1 MSSKIKLTA
10 VILIILG
17 AIGLIY
23 GFVST
28 PASVEEVST
37 MLADEHAAHGGDHAA
52 TSEHAM
58 EATGNHGAEGEHAAS
73 GEHHDD
79 EHAEHIYHQL
89 KNRPW
94 SSIYT
99 AALFFFLLAVGSFV
113 FYALQNA
120 AQAGWSPILF
130 RVMEGISTYILPGG
144 ILVYVLLVLSSLQL
158 NHLFIWMDPD
168 IVAHDPIIAAKVG
181 YLNVPFFLLRAAIY
195 IGGWIILSWMIR
207 KNSRKMDE
215 NYSDGLF
222 KKNFK
227 TNVIF
232 LVFFIVSES
241 MMSWDFIMSIDTHW
255 FSTLFG
261 WFVFASMF
269 VSGITMIALVTIF
282 LKSKGYL
289 PEVNNSHIHDLA
301 KFMFGISV
309 FWTYLWFSQ
318 FLLIWYA
325 NIPEEAVYYITRIED
340 YNLLFF
346 GIVAIN
352 FVFPLLVII
361 NSDFKRVNWIVVMT
375 GIVLLVGHYLN
386 FYVMIMPGTV
396 GESWFIGFPEIGSVL
411 LVAGI
416 FLYVI
421 FNGLTKAPL
430 VAKNFP
436 LMKESKHF
444 HY

>member
-1 MSSKIKLTA
+1 MYTMSSKIKITSA
-10 VILIILG
+10 ILIIIG

-23 GFVST
+23 GFMST
-28 PASVEEVST
+28 PASVDEVTT
-37 MLADEHAAHGGDHAA
+37 MLADSHAAHGDTHAVSNTHA
-52 TSEHAM
+52 EVDAHNDEH
-58 EATGNHGAEGEHAAS
+58 
-73 GEHHDD
+73 
-79 EHAEHIYHQL
+79 HAEHVYDQL

-94 SSIYT
+94 ASIYT
-99 AALFFFLLAVGSFV
+99 AALFFFLLAVGAFA
-113 FYALQNA
+113 FYAVPNA

-144 ILVYVLLVLSSLQL
+144 IVVFVLLVLSMLGY
-158 NHLFIWMDPD
+158 NHLFIWTDPD
-168 IVAHDPIIAAKVG
+168 VVAHDAIIANKVG
-181 YLNVPFFLLRAAIY
+181 YLNTPFFLLRAAIY
-195 IGGWIILSWMIR
+195 IGGWAFLSWLMR

-215 NYSDGLF
+215 NFNESLF

-227 TNVIF
+227 VSAIF

-261 WFVFASMF
+261 WYVFASMF
-269 VSGITMIALVTIF
+269 VSGITMIALVTIY
-282 LKSKGYL
+282 LKSRGYL

-301 KFMFGISV
+301 KFMFGISI

-325 NIPEEAVYYITRIED
+325 NIPEEAVYYVQRIED

-346 GIVAIN
+346 GMVAIN
-352 FVFPLLVII
+352 FIFPLLVLV
-361 NSDFKRVNWIVVMT
+361 NTDFKRVNWIVVMT
-375 GIVLLVGHYLN
+375 GIVILIGHYLN

-396 GESWFIGFPEIGSVL
+396 GESWFIGIPEISSIL
-411 LVAGI
+411 LIAGL

-421 FNGLTKAPL
+421 FNGLAKAPL
-430 VAKNFP
+430 IAKNFP
-436 LMKESKHF
+436 LIKESKHF

>member
-1 MSSKIKLTA
+1 MYTMSSKIKLTA
-10 VILIILG
+10 AILIILG

-23 GFVST
+23 GFVNT
-28 PASVEEVST
+28 PASVDEVST
-37 MLADEHAAHGGDHAA
+37 MLAEEHAAHGGSHAVA
-52 TSEHAM
+52 D
-58 EATGNHGAEGEHAAS
+58 N
-73 GEHHDD
+73 HHDD
-79 EHAEHIYHQL
+79 SHHAEHVYDQL

-94 SSIYT
+94 ASIYT
-99 AALFFFLLAVGSFV
+99 AALFFFLLAVGAFA
-113 FYALQNA
+113 FYAVQNA

-144 ILVYVLLVLSSLQL
+144 IIVFVLLVLSSLGY
-158 NHLFIWMDPD
+158 NHLFIWMDPQ
-168 IVAHDPIIAAKVG
+168 IVEHDEIIANKVG
-181 YLNVPFFLLRAAIY
+181 YLNIPFFLLRAVIY
-195 IGGWIILSWMIR
+195 IGGWVFLSWLMR
-207 KNSRKMDE
+207 KNSREMDE
-215 NYSDGLF
+215 NYSEALF

-227 TNVIF
+227 VSAIF

-269 VSGITMIALVTIF
+269 VSGITMIALVTIY

-289 PEVNNSHIHDLA
+289 EEVNNSHIHDLA
-301 KFMFGISV
+301 KFMFGISI
-309 FWTYLWFSQ
+309 FWEYLWFSQ

-325 NIPEEAVYYITRIED
+325 NIPEEAVYFITRIED
-340 YNLLFF
+340 YPLLFF
-346 GIVAIN
+346 GMVFIN
-352 FVFPLLVII
+352 FMFPLLVLL

-375 GIVLLVGHYLN
+375 GIVILIGHYIN

-396 GESWFIGFPEIGSVL
+396 GESWYIGFPEIGSVL
-411 LVAGI
+411 LIAGI

>member
-1 MSSKIKLTA
+1 MYTMSSKIKITSA
-10 VILIILG
+10 ILIIVG

-23 GFVST
+23 GFINT
-28 PASVEEVST
+28 PASVEEVTT
-37 MLADEHAAHGGDHAA
+37 MLAEEHAAHGDAHAVA
-52 TSEHAM
+52 DAHHA
-58 EATGNHGAEGEHAAS
+58 GGEH
-73 GEHHDD
+73 GDTH
-79 EHAEHIYHQL
+79 HAEHKYDQL

-94 SSIYT
+94 ASIYT
-99 AALFFFLLAVGSFV
+99 SALFFFLLAVGAFA
-113 FYALQNA
+113 FYAVQNA

-130 RVMEGISTYILPGG
+130 RVMEAISTFILPGG
-144 ILVYVLLVLSSLQL
+144 IIVFVILLLSTLGY

-168 IVAHDPIIAAKVG
+168 IVEHDEIIAAKVG

-195 IGGWIILSWMIR
+195 IGGWIFLSWLMR
-207 KNSRKMDE
+207 KNSRTMDE
-215 NYSDGLF
+215 NFSESLF

-227 TNVIF
+227 VSAIF
-232 LVFFIVSES
+232 LVFFIVTES

-261 WFVFASMF
+261 WYVFASMF
-269 VSGITMIALVTIF
+269 VSGITMIALITIY
-282 LKSKGYL
+282 LKSRGYL

-301 KFMFGISV
+301 KFMFGISI

-325 NIPEEAVYYITRIED
+325 NIPEEAVYYIQRIED

-346 GIVAIN
+346 GMVAIN
-352 FVFPLLVII
+352 FIFPLLVLV
-361 NSDFKRVNWIVVMT
+361 NTDFKRVNWIVVMT
-375 GIVLLVGHYLN
+375 GIVILTGHYLN

-396 GESWFIGFPEIGSVL
+396 GESWFIGIPEISSVL
-411 LVAGI
+411 LIAGL
-416 FLYVI
+416 FLYVV

-436 LMKESKHF
+436 LIKESKHF

>member
-1 MSSKIKLTA
+1 MYTMSSKIKLTA
-10 VILIILG
+10 ITLILLG
-17 AIGLIY
+17 ALGLVY
-23 GFVST
+23 GFLNT

-37 MLADEHAAHGGDHAA
+37 MLAEDHAAHGSAHA
-52 TSEHAM
+52 SED
-58 EATGNHGAEGEHAAS
+58 G
-73 GEHHDD
+73 HDA
-79 EHAEHIYHQL
+79 EHAEHVYHQL

-94 SSIYT
+94 ASIYT
-99 AALFFFLLAVGSFV
+99 SALFFFLLAVGALA
-113 FYALQNA
+113 FYAVQNA

-130 RVMEGISTYILPGG
+130 RVMEAISTYILPGG
-144 ILVYVLLVLSSLQL
+144 ILVYVLLVLSSLGM
-158 NHLFIWMDPD
+158 NHLFIWMDPE
-168 IVAHDPIIAAKVG
+168 VVEHDQIIANKSG

-195 IGGWIILSWMIR
+195 IFGWAAMSWLMR
-207 KNSRKMDE
+207 KNSRKMDTE
-215 NYSDGLF
+215 FSHSLF

-227 TNVIF
+227 VSAIF

-269 VSGITMIALVTIF
+269 VSGITMIALVTIY
-282 LKSKGYL
+282 LKSRGYL
-289 PEVNNSHIHDLA
+289 EEVNNSHIHDLA
-301 KFMFGISV
+301 KFMFGISI

-346 GIVAIN
+346 GGVAIN
-352 FVFPLLVII
+352 FVFPLLVLV
-361 NSDFKRVNWIVVMT
+361 NSDFKRVNWIVIMT
-375 GIVLLVGHYLN
+375 GLVILTGHYIN

-411 LVAGI
+411 LVAGL
-416 FLYVI
+416 FLYVV
-421 FNGLTKAPL
+421 FSGLTKAPL

-436 LMKESKHF
+436 LLKESKKF

>member
-1 MSSKIKLTA
+1 
-10 VILIILG
+10 
-17 AIGLIY
+17 
-23 GFVST
+23 
-28 PASVEEVST
+28 
-37 MLADEHAAHGGDHAA
+37 
-52 TSEHAM
+52 
-58 EATGNHGAEGEHAAS
+58 
-73 GEHHDD
+73 
-79 EHAEHIYHQL
+79 
-89 KNRPW
+89 
-94 SSIYT
+94 
-99 AALFFFLLAVGSFV
+99 
-113 FYALQNA
+113 
-120 AQAGWSPILF
+120 
-130 RVMEGISTYILPGG
+130 
-144 ILVYVLLVLSSLQL
+144 
-158 NHLFIWMDPD
+158 
-168 IVAHDPIIAAKVG
+168 
-181 YLNVPFFLLRAAIY
+181 
-195 IGGWIILSWMIR
+195 
-207 KNSRKMDE
+207 
-215 NYSDGLF
+215 
-222 KKNFK
+222 
-227 TNVIF
+227 
-232 LVFFIVSES
+232 
-241 MMSWDFIMSIDTHW
+241 
-255 FSTLFG
+255 
-261 WFVFASMF
+261 
-269 VSGITMIALVTIF
+269 
-282 LKSKGYL
+282 
-289 PEVNNSHIHDLA
+289 
-301 KFMFGISV
+301 MFGISV